1 MRIAHLILT
10 RHFAGS
16 ERHAIELAN
25 AQSREH
31 DVALVLRRGAAGS
44 HEDAYADLVDPR
56 VQLVLVPDWLPWWHA
71 ARALRRLQPDVA
83 HAHLS
88 AACRAL
94 RAVPGLCLR
103 VATLH
108 IRYKPQQHADLDA
121 LVAIAPWQLCDI
133 PDPLRQHTTQI
144 DNWILPHTPAPDARA
159 RLREQHGIPQD
170 AWVFGAMG
178 RAEASKGFDTLIDAF
193 EQANLPNCW
202 LVVVGHGSS
211 LAKLQR
217 RSGERVITPGFSREP
232 KDWLSA
238 FDAFVSPARS
248 EPFGLVLLE
257 AMQAGLP
264 IIATRTEGALH
275 LAEAMEPVS
284 VPIDDRAALMAAL
297 EQMAAVRPG
306 RRTYP
311 VERFDVAGKLRELE
325 TFYLRELDLLRR
337 VPAVRAQAAPDPQ

>member
-31 DVALVLRRGAAGS
+31 DVALVLRRGAAGT

-121 LVAIAPWQLCDI
+121 LVAIAPWQLQEV
-133 PDPLRQHTTQI
+133 PSQLRAHTVHI
-144 DNWILPHTPAPDARA
+144 NNWTLPYAPSPGARA
-159 RLREQHGIPQD
+159 LMRARHGIAED
-170 AWVFGAMG
+170 AWVLGSVG
-178 RAEASKGFDTLIDAF
+178 RVEHTKGLDVLLDAF
-193 EQANLPNCW
+193 EMAALPGAC
-202 LVVVGHGSS
+202 LVIVGQGAEVEA
-211 LAKLQR
+211 LKQR
-217 RSGERVITPGFSREP
+217 KVPGVLFVGFAEKP
-232 KDWLSA
+232 QDWLAA
-238 FDAFVSPARS
+238 FDVFVSSAREES
-248 EPFGLVLLE
+248 FGLVMLE
-257 AMQAGLP
+257 AAAAGLP
-264 IIATRTEGALH
+264 IIATATEGARH
-275 LAEAMEPVS
+275 LADDVVETIVPVED
-284 VPIDDRAALMAAL
+284 PAALAKAL
-297 EQMAAVRPG
+297 RDAFEERP
-306 RRTYP
+306 
-311 VERFDVAGKLRELE
+311 
-325 TFYLRELDLLRR
+325 LRR
-337 VPAVRAQAAPDPQ
+337 QKDLRKYAVETSVAEIFSFYQRERSVAVKAGV

>member
-31 DVALVLRRGAAGS
+31 EVSLVLRRGAAGT

-56 VQLVLVPDWLPWWHA
+56 VNLVLVPDWLSWWHA
-71 ARALRRLQPDVA
+71 TRALRRIQPDVA

-121 LVAIAPWQLCDI
+121 LVAIAPWQLREI
-133 PDPLRQHTTQI
+133 PTPLRGHTAQI
-144 DNWILPHTPAPDARA
+144 DNWILPHMPSPDARSQ
-159 RLREQHGIPQD
+159 LRAQHGIPAD

-193 EQANLPNCW
+193 EQANLPNTW
-202 LVVVGHGSS
+202 LVVVGHGPA

-217 RSGERVITPGFSREP
+217 RSGSRVVTPGFSRHP

-275 LAEAMEPVS
+275 LADAMAPVS
-284 VPIDDRAALMAAL
+284 VPIDDSVALTTAL
-297 EQMAAVRPG
+297 TEMLAERPP
-306 RRTYP
+306 RRDYP
-311 VERFDVAGKLRELE
+311 IERFDIAGKLRELDA
-325 TFYLRELDLLRR
+325 FYLRELDQLRQA
-337 VPAVRAQAAPDPQ
+337 PAVRPQPAPDPQ